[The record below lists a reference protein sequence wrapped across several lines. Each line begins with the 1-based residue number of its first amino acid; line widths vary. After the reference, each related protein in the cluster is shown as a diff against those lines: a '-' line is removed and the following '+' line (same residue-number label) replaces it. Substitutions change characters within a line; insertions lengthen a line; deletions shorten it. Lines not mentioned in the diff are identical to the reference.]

1 MSSAAPLGP
10 FHETRCW
17 ERRLTMATFHMAHPA
32 STALRLERI
41 GAGVIRYGLALII
54 VWIGALKFAPYEA
67 AAIEGLVANSPLLS
81 WMYRFASVPTVAAA
95 IGIVEIAIGVLI
107 AIRSL
112 APRLSAVGSLGAI
125 LMFLTTLS
133 FMLSTPGVWQ
143 PDYGFPFL
151 SGAGQF
157 LVKDLLLLGAAIWTA
172 GDSLRAATGSARRG
186 G

>member
-1 MSSAAPLGP
+1 
-10 FHETRCW
+10 
-17 ERRLTMATFHMAHPA
+17 MATFHMAHLA
-32 STALRLERI
+32 NTALRLERFG
-41 GAGVIRYGLALII
+41 GAVIRYGLALII
-54 VWIGALKFAPYEA
+54 VWIGALKFAAYEA
-67 AAIEGLVANSPLLS
+67 AAIEGLVANSPRLS
-81 WMYRFASVPTVAAA
+81 WMFGLASVPTVAAV
-95 IGIVEIAIGVLI
+95 IGVVEIAIGVLI
-107 AIRSL
+107 AIQSF

-172 GDSLRAATGSARRG
+172 GDSLNAASARRG
-186 G
+186 AG